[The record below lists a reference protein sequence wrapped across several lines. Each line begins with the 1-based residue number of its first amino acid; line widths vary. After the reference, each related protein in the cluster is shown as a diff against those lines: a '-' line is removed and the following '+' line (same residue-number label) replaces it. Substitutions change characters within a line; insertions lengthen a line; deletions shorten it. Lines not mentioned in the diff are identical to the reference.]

1 MAAAKIVVPAVLGRN
16 EQTAKAF
23 EDAGCEVVRV
33 PPPAPGETAGW
44 TPELIQKYFA
54 DADAFL
60 GIFPGR
66 PITRAVLEGAP
77 KLRVG
82 ASPVIGVDSI
92 DVVAATDLG
101 IAIGFGAAPENFLGV
116 AEAVVMLTAALVKHM
131 PQKWAAVRGGGW
143 RVDNP
148 GNMVMNHTIGLVG
161 FGNIGQGVA
170 RRLQGWDV
178 NLIAADPYVSHD
190 IADRLNVKMVD
201 LDTLLQTADVVSV
214 MVVLNEGTH
223 HMISDREFG
232 LMKQGAY
239 LINTSRGPAVDEGAL
254 IRALDSG
261 KLAGVGLDVWE
272 QEPTREDNPL
282 RNHPLVI
289 STGHNVGHSEEVYA
303 ALPGVA
309 AENILRGLR
318 GQEPL
323 YTRNPEVLPRW
334 KERMAKLGVLQLATP
349 QQT

>member
-1 MAAAKIVVPAVLGRN
+1 MAAPKIVVPEVLGRN
-16 EQTAKAF
+16 EQAARAF
-23 EDAGCEVVRV
+23 EEAGCEIVRV
-33 PPPAPGETAGW
+33 PAPGPGEAAGW
-44 TPELIQKYFA
+44 TPELIEKYFG

-66 PITRAVLEGAP
+66 PVTRAVLQGAP
-77 KLRVG
+77 RLRVG

-101 IAIGFGAAPENFLGV
+101 IAIGFGAAPENYLGV

-131 PQKWAAVRGGGW
+131 PQKWAAVRSGGW

-148 GNMVMNHTIGLVG
+148 GNMVMNHNIGLVG

-178 NLIAADPYVSHD
+178 NLIAADPYFNKE
-190 IADRLNVKMVD
+190 IGDRLNVKQVD
-201 LDTLLQTADVVSV
+201 LDTLLQTSDVVSV
-214 MVVLNEGTH
+214 MVVLNDDTR

-239 LINTSRGPAVDEGAL
+239 LINTSRGPAVDEAAL
-254 IRALDSG
+254 IRALNSG
-261 KLAGVGLDVWE
+261 RLGGVGLDVWE

-309 AENILRGLR
+309 TENILRGLR
-318 GQEPL
+318 GEEPL
-323 YTRNPEVLPRW
+323 YLRNPEVLPAW
-334 KERMAKLGVLQLATP
+334 KERLSRLGVLQLATP
-349 QQT
+349 PQT

>member
-1 MAAAKIVVPAVLGRN
+1 VAAAKIVVPAVLGRN
-16 EQTAKAF
+16 EETAKAF

-33 PPPAPGETAGW
+33 PPPGPGEAGGW
-44 TPELIQKYFA
+44 TPEMIQKYFA

-60 GIFPGR
+60 GNFPGR

-77 KLRVG
+77 RLRVG

-92 DVVAATDLG
+92 DVVAATELG

-131 PQKWAAVRGGGW
+131 PQKWEAVRSGGW

-148 GNMVMNHTIGLVG
+148 GNMVMNRTIGLVG

-178 NLIAADPYVSHD
+178 NLLAADPYVSHD
-190 IADRLNVKMVD
+190 IAGRLNVKMVD
-201 LDTLLQTADVVSV
+201 LDTLLAESDVVSV

-223 HMISDREFG
+223 HMIGDREFG
-232 LMKQGAY
+232 LMKQGSY

-272 QEPTREDNPL
+272 QEPTRADNPL
-282 RNHPLVI
+282 RAHAKVI
-289 STGHNVGHSEEVYA
+289 ATGHNVGHSEEVYA

-323 YTRNPEVLPRW
+323 YTRNPEVLVRW
-334 KERMAKLGVLQLATP
+334 RERMAKLGVLPLATP
-349 QQT
+349 